1 MWWAAFEARTQCR
14 LVFTLVCARARVSFS
29 ANQLS
34 SWVPPEG
41 TGAWGCSYPALPLA
55 EFQESCQPISPLCW
69 GPSIRQCDPLDYH
82 PLPSIS
88 VSSVDLLSLCST
100 PWVSNLVACLTLSGE
115 NLVWSDVLVVAEWW
129 VHTWGWAGLHRK
141 EELPQWLCSGR
152 RQSAILAVLGCGLDM
167 LTQPYHP
174 DD

>member
-1 MWWAAFEARTQCR
+1 MSLLWGKDTVQACVHLGLCQSPWFLFCQSAF
-14 LVFTLVCARARVSFS
+14 
-29 ANQLS
+29 QL
-34 SWVPPEG
+34 G
-41 TGAWGCSYPALPLA
+41 TTRRYWCLGLFLPSTSPCWISK
-55 EFQESCQPISPLCW
+55 ESCQPISPVCW
-69 GPSIRQCDPLDYH
+69 GPSIWPCDPLDYH

-141 EELPQWLCSGR
+141 EELPPWLCSGG
-152 RQSAILAVLGCGLDM
+152 RQSAILAVVGCGLDM

-174 DD
+174 GD